1 MRSPGA
7 AWARYDPAVSRSIA
21 DAHTSALQRH
31 PRLSVSL
38 ASYAA
43 FVAERLDE
51 AVPEDEVAAD
61 LLLACGCAEGDEAA
75 LRAFE
80 EEHLRDVPRLV
91 ARVERD
97 PAAIE
102 EIKQRLRER
111 LLLPREDKPP
121 RIADYR
127 GKGRLTS
134 WLRVAAIRIALDL
147 QVGRPSAPL
156 ADDDLVER
164 DPELDYLRERYRD
177 AFREA
182 FTAALDELE
191 GRERTVLRMHL
202 LDGLGIDRI
211 GQLYEVHRA
220 TAARWLER
228 ARTQLFEATRRR
240 LRERL
245 GVSASEFASI
255 ARLVRSDLDVSVC
268 RILRERA

>member
-1 MRSPGA
+1 VP
-7 AWARYDPAVSRSIA
+7 RSIA
-21 DAHTSALQRH
+21 DAHAAARDRH
-31 PRLSVSL
+31 PRLSVTLPSF
-38 ASYAA
+38 AA
-43 FVAERLDE
+43 FVAARLGE
-51 AVPEDEVAAD
+51 TVPEDDVAAD

-75 LRAFE
+75 LRAFDDE
-80 EEHLRDVPRLV
+80 QLADTPRLV
-91 ARVERD
+91 ARIERE
-97 PAAIE
+97 PAAVE

-111 LLLPREDKPP
+111 LLLPRDGAPP

-127 GKGRLTS
+127 GKGRLAS

-147 QVGRPSAPL
+147 QASRPSVPL
-156 ADDDLVER
+156 TDDDLVGR

-191 GRERTVLRMHL
+191 GRDRTVLRMHL
-202 LDGLGIDRI
+202 IDGLGIDRI

-228 ARTQLFEATRRR
+228 ARAELFEATRRR
-240 LRERL
+240 LGDRL

-255 ARLVRSDLDVSVC
+255 VRLVRSDLDVSVC
-268 RILRERA
+268 RILRERE

>member
-1 MRSPGA
+1 
-7 AWARYDPAVSRSIA
+7 
-21 DAHTSALQRH
+21 
-31 PRLSVSL
+31 
-38 ASYAA
+38 
-43 FVAERLDE
+43 
-51 AVPEDEVAAD
+51 
-61 LLLACGCAEGDEAA
+61 
-75 LRAFE
+75 
-80 EEHLRDVPRLV
+80 
-91 ARVERD
+91 
-97 PAAIE
+97 
-102 EIKQRLRER
+102 
-111 LLLPREDKPP
+111 PP
-121 RIADYR
+121 RIAGYR

-147 QVGRPSAPL
+147 QASRPSAPL

-228 ARTQLFEATRRR
+228 ARSELFEATRRR
-240 LRERL
+240 LRESL

-255 ARLVRSDLDVSVC
+255 
-268 RILRERA
+268 

>member
-1 MRSPGA
+1 VP
-7 AWARYDPAVSRSIA
+7 RSIA
-21 DAHTSALQRH
+21 DAHAAALERH
-31 PRLSVSL
+31 PRLAVTL
-38 ASYAA
+38 PGFAA
-43 FVAERLDE
+43 FVAERLGE
-51 AVPEDEVAAD
+51 TVPEDDVAAD

-75 LRAFE
+75 LRVFDD
-80 EEHLRDVPRLV
+80 EHLRDVPRLV

-97 PAAIE
+97 AAAVE

-111 LLLPREDKPP
+111 LLLPRDEKPP

-147 QVGRPSAPL
+147 QASRPSAPR
-156 ADDDLVER
+156 ADVDLVQR

-191 GRERTVLRMHL
+191 GRDRTVLRMHL

-220 TAARWLER
+220 TAARWLDR
-228 ARTQLFEATRRR
+228 ARAELFEATRRR

-255 ARLVRSDLDVSVC
+255 ARLVQSDLDVSVC
-268 RILRERA
+268 RILRERE